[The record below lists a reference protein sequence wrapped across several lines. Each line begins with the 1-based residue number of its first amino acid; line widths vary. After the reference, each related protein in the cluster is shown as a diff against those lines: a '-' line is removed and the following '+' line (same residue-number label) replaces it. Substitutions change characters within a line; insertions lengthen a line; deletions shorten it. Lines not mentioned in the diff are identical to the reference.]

1 MAERA
6 GFEPASG
13 YEPEHAF
20 QACDLSRSSTSLW
33 KRLRRLRDKRLAER
47 TGFEPA
53 WRFRPAAF
61 QAVPIG
67 LSGTPP
73 LVAGAGLEPATSGL
87 WARQA
92 TNCSTPQRALT

>member
-1 MAERA
+1 MAE
-6 GFEPASG
+6 G
-13 YEPEHAF
+13 
-20 QACDLSRSSTSLW
+20 
-33 KRLRRLRDKRLAER
+33 

-73 LVAGAGLEPATSGL
+73 WLRGQDSNLRPPGYGPGKLPTAPPRKGIKLVGDQGFEPRVPEATDLQSAAVANA
-87 WARQA
+87 ARHPKLL
-92 TNCSTPQRALT
+92 TPVQTTRAKT